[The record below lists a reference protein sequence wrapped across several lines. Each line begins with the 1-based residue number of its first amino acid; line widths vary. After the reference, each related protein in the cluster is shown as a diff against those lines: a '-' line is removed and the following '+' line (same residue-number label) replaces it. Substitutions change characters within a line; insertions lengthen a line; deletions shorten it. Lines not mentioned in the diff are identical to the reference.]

1 MVRQDDE
8 ATPLESE
15 ILREVA
21 EEMKEEQLK
30 QLWRKYGSVIVGIIV
45 VVLLATGGYEFFKY
59 HQKKTA
65 LEESAQLQSA
75 LILIDEGKAEEGAEM
90 LKNLRDTSRLGYR
103 YLAALYYADYQL
115 ARGPENMGKT
125 IDALDF
131 IIQDKNAPVPVR
143 NVAMFDKIAVELDS
157 GKADYAKLEK
167 ELEALFSGDNPWTVL
182 GLEMSANLALRQGN
196 TAKAKARWQQI
207 LETPNLPEAKSIQI
221 SEYLA
226 FVDETENEAA
236 KTAVKPAVRAPQ
248 K

>member
-30 QLWRKYGSVIVGIIV
+30 QLWRKYGSVIVSLIV
-45 VVLLATGGYEFFKY
+45 VVLLATGGYEFYRY
-59 HQKKTA
+59 HQRQTA

-75 LILIDEGKAEEGAEM
+75 LTLIDEGKAEEGAEM

-115 ARGPENMGKT
+115 AQGPENMGKT
-125 IDALDF
+125 IDALNF
-131 IIQDKNAPVPVR
+131 IIQDKNAPAPVR
-143 NVAMFDKIAVELDS
+143 NVAMFDKIALAVDS
-157 GKADYAKLEK
+157 GTADYAVLEK
-167 ELEALFSGDNPWTVL
+167 ELETLFTGDNAWTVL
-182 GLEMSANLALRQGN
+182 GLEMSANLALRQGDI
-196 TAKAKARWQQI
+196 AKAKARWQQI

-226 FVDETENEAA
+226 FVDETENG
-236 KTAVKPAVRAPQ
+236 AVKAAEKPAASAPQ